1 MSDITDYSKPGEHP
15 EGYVDLTAQSSDA
28 TGAAGTDAGYVAPAV
43 DFTDIAGAADVSSE
57 DTVDSVR
64 AAGATQPAA
73 GAGQA
78 PAQPAPLFP
87 PQSPSQSDTMPAT
100 TPGPTAPGAPGTPA
114 GPDDPDA
121 KAGNDARVLKS
132 PFPLPDLRE
141 DAEEDDID
149 QSREEFTT
157 VYDIIDQLEASLN
170 EAKGSIFSPSMVRI
184 DRDEF
189 GGHLSELKKMLPVQ
203 LERASALMR
212 EAERRLEG
220 AQTQSN
226 AIVASAQSRAAD
238 IVKEAN
244 EQAQFLAGQENVT
257 ELARQKARTILNTAQ
272 AKADHLTHGADE
284 YSTKVMETLRAQLNK
299 MGGDVDAGL
308 NVLYER
314 RKAAA
319 QDLPHLDI
327 NDYPEAQ

>member
-15 EGYVDLTAQSSDA
+15 EGYVDLTAGTADGANAANAAQ
-28 TGAAGTDAGYVAPAV
+28 TGAAGTPGSNAVNGYVAPAV
-43 DFTDIAGAADVSSE
+43 DFTDIAGAPEAASD

-64 AAGATQPAA
+64 AAAA
-73 GAGQA
+73 GVS
-78 PAQPAPLFP
+78 PAPQSA
-87 PQSPSQSDTMPAT
+87 PQAAPSLSATMPAT
-100 TPGPTAPGAPGTPA
+100 TPSPTTPGADA
-114 GPDDPDA
+114 DD
-121 KAGNDARVLKS
+121 KAGDDSRVLKS
-132 PFPLPDLRE
+132 PFPLPDLR
-141 DAEEDDID
+141 DDDVDDDMD

-157 VYDIIDQLEASLN
+157 VYDIIDRLESALN
-170 EAKGSIFSPSMVRI
+170 EAKGSIFSPGQVRI
-184 DRDEF
+184 DRDDF
-189 GGHLSELKKMLPVQ
+189 SDNLNELKKMLPVQ

-220 AQTQSN
+220 AQTQAN

>member
-1 MSDITDYSKPGEHP
+1 
-15 EGYVDLTAQSSDA
+15 
-28 TGAAGTDAGYVAPAV
+28 
-43 DFTDIAGAADVSSE
+43 
-57 DTVDSVR
+57 
-64 AAGATQPAA
+64 
-73 GAGQA
+73 
-78 PAQPAPLFP
+78 
-87 PQSPSQSDTMPAT
+87 MPAT
-100 TPGPTAPGAPGTPA
+100 TPEPTVAAP
-114 GPDDPDA
+114 DES
-121 KAGNDARVLKS
+121 KAGDDSRVLKT
-132 PFPLPDLRE
+132 PFPLPDLR
-141 DAEEDDID
+141 DGADEDDVD

-157 VYDIIDQLEASLN
+157 VYDIIDRLEGALN
-170 EAKGSIFSPSMVRI
+170 EAKGSIFAPGMVRI

-189 GGHLSELKKMLPVQ
+189 GDDLNELKKMLPVQ

-220 AQTQSN
+220 AQTQAN

-272 AKADHLTHGADE
+272 AKADHLTQGADE

-299 MGGDVDAGL
+299 MGNDVDAGL

-327 NDYPEAQ
+327 HDYPEAQ

>member
-1 MSDITDYSKPGEHP
+1 MHDERYHRLFEAGRAPG
-15 EGYVDLTAQSSDA
+15 GYVDLTAGTADGANAANAAQ
-28 TGAAGTDAGYVAPAV
+28 TGAAGTPGSNAVNGYVAPAV
-43 DFTDIAGAADVSSE
+43 DFTDIAGAPEAASD

-64 AAGATQPAA
+64 AAAA
-73 GAGQA
+73 GVS
-78 PAQPAPLFP
+78 PAPQSA
-87 PQSPSQSDTMPAT
+87 PQAAPSLSATMPAT
-100 TPGPTAPGAPGTPA
+100 TPSPTTPGADA
-114 GPDDPDA
+114 DD
-121 KAGNDARVLKS
+121 KAGDDSRVLKS
-132 PFPLPDLRE
+132 PFPLPDLR
-141 DAEEDDID
+141 DDDVDDDMD

-157 VYDIIDQLEASLN
+157 VYDIIDRLESALN
-170 EAKGSIFSPSMVRI
+170 EAKGSIFSPGQVRI
-184 DRDEF
+184 DRDDF
-189 GGHLSELKKMLPVQ
+189 SDNLNELKKMLPVQ

-220 AQTQSN
+220 AQTQAN